1 MKHKITLTTEE
12 CFEVVDIL
20 GLHIQRKN
28 VDKDLLSAYKKLNV
42 KIPNVDK
49 SKINFDYVIKDFEP
63 RKWKKTYQLKI
74 V

>member
-42 KIPNVDK
+42 KIPNVDN
-49 SKINFDYVIKDFEP
+49 SKVNFDYVVKNFEP
-63 RKWKKTYQLKI
+63 RK
-74 V
+74 